1 MIIEEEKEESGV
13 RRTIWMPRKLD
24 HIVEQTRK
32 AIGYTRSGFYRYT
45 ATKTIEQ
52 TLLTQRKE
60 IKLQPWDEI
69 IGTLKTIENA
79 EDTITA
85 VIECYQSIEMVLHYP
100 KDSLEAV
107 AIQNS
112 NGLLGQRI
120 ALLKTDNTEK
130 PINIEAKPRVP
141 SKIFVRIG
149 CFVKGVPLFSAL
161 CVSLKM
167 GCF

>member
-1 MIIEEEKEESGV
+1 MMINEEKEETGI

-24 HIVEQTRK
+24 RIVEQTRK

-45 ATKTIEQ
+45 TTKTIEQ

-100 KDSLEAV
+100 KDTFEAI

-112 NGLLGQRI
+112 TGLLGQRI
-120 ALLKTDNTEK
+120 TLLKTDNVEK

-141 SKIFVRIG
+141 SKNFVRIPR
-149 CFVKGVPLFSAL
+149 FAKGAISFNVLFA
-161 CVSLKM
+161 SLKM
-167 GCF
+167 RCF